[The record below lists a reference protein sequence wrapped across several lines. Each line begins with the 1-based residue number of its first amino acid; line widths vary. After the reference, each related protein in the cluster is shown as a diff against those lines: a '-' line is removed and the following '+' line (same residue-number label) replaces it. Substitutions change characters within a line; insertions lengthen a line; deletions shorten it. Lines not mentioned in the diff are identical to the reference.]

1 MSVKAALL
9 ELLAT
14 ATWAGV
20 VPPDTLERINKRRR
34 RVCVGQSA
42 MPRTGGPPR
51 PILLG
56 RIGECVP
63 ARELANR
70 ILKRPNQVVVE
81 ARHALGISQ
90 GSLEI
95 PAKIIV
101 AHHHGVDQT
110 AFEGLADNIRQFLE
124 AKQRNRQHPA
134 APDKALLLRLQRAIE
149 PEQVGLRLV
158 SRDPSGGREI
168 SQSR

>member
-1 MSVKAALL
+1 MQAALF
-9 ELLAT
+9 ELLAA

-42 MPRTGGPPR
+42 MPRTGGPLR

-56 RIGECVP
+56 RIGEGVP
-63 ARELANR
+63 AREPANR

-81 ARHALGISQ
+81 ARHALGIGQ

-101 AHHHGVDQT
+101 AHHHGVIRSRSKAWRTTSDSSSRPSRAMASTQPLQT
-110 AFEGLADNIRQFLE
+110 KLSCCGCN
-124 AKQRNRQHPA
+124 
-134 APDKALLLRLQRAIE
+134 
-149 PEQVGLRLV
+149 V
-158 SRDPSGGREI
+158 S
-168 SQSR
+168 